1 LVGDKKNMK
10 SVRNMQKHKRK
21 KRERE
26 SGNHETS
33 AIWLWSL
40 NQVTE
45 RDESVISKWILTSE
59 ATFDEFNINTNIIL
73 WNSKLTNLDLTLSYL
88 HKKLWAIQLNYIF
101 QNGLLELIIPID
113 IYVTIKFAS
122 HTSPWNLGRWNLIK

>member
-1 LVGDKKNMK
+1 MTKKNMK
-10 SVRNMQKHKRK
+10 SVRNMQKHKK
-21 KRERE
+21 KERERE

-40 NQVTE
+40 NQVRE
-45 RDESVISKWILTSE
+45 RDESVISKWILTSK